1 MLFRTSSTS
10 VTRAFKNV
18 PHPHGSVLS
27 SDAFS
32 RGLIRSGT
40 DFSVYQTDGM
50 KGLDLAFY
58 KRRCFYHTQKD
69 SIPSLRSTN
78 SLWIMM
84 ESALMSGIALTENI
98 PVEGIDEPAVYFD
111 RMYAVISA

>member
-1 MLFRTSSTS
+1 M
-10 VTRAFKNV
+10 AFKSV

-58 KRRCFYHTQKD
+58 KRRSLYHTEKD
-69 SIPSLRSTN
+69 SIPSLGGPE

-84 ESALMSGIALTENI
+84 ESALISGIALTDNI
-98 PVEGIDEPAVYFD
+98 LVAGVDEPAVYFD
-111 RMYAVISA
+111 RMCAVTSA